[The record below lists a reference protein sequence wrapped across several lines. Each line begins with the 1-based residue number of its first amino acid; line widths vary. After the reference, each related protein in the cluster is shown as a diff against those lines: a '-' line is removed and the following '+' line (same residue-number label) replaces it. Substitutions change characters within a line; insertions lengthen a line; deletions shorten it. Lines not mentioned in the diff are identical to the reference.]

1 MNSGED
7 KLMGLAPYGNENSE
21 ETSLFIEKQNEIV
34 DIKEDGSIF
43 LNQEYFKYTYGLRM
57 IKENKFKFYLEL
69 QLGKNKKIL
78 LKHIVTWLYQF
89 KKSQKKL

>member
-1 MNSGED
+1 
-7 KLMGLAPYGNENSE
+7 MGLAPYGNENSE
-21 ETSLFIEKQNEIV
+21 ETSLFIEKIKSEIV

-57 IKENKFKFYLEL
+57 IKENKFKSLFGIATRKE
-69 QLGKNKKIL
+69 QEIL